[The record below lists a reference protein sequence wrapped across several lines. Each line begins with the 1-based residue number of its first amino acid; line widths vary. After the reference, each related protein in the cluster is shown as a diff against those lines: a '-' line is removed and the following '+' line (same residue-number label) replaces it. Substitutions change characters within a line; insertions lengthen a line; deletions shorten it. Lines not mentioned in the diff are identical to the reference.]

1 MNYNRKTFLL
11 TKLFNKSWLF
21 IWYKIGIMKK
31 LTRVNLLHKWTW
43 CFLQCGVLHQRWF
56 YRNWLQRRGGS
67 LGPPLFTWRSGHTQ
81 MNRAWGN
88 EVSILTIFR
97 PGVNG
102 RCGSVLSLYVQV
114 LLVVVQLL
122 SCVWL
127 SLTISRTF
135 PKFMSIELVMPSKY
149 LILCCLLLLP
159 SIFPSIRVFS
169 NKLAFHNVREEA
181 SLLHMIFFAIWKCP
195 QAGIHG

>member
-1 MNYNRKTFLL
+1 MRWTDDYQ
-11 TKLFNKSWLF
+11 WL
-21 IWYKIGIMKK
+21 
-31 LTRVNLLHKWTW
+31 TW

-56 YRNWLQRRGGS
+56 YRNWLQRSGGS